1 MNKLESY
8 KDLITYKKAYEL
20 TLEIYKLTRKFP
32 KEETYGL
39 VSQMKRAAVSIPS
52 NISEGYRRRSRK
64 EYVHFLSIAHG
75 SCSEL
80 ETQISLS
87 HDLRFV
93 TKKDYEKIS
102 SLESDVSK
110 LLLRLIESLTQ

>member
-1 MNKLESY
+1 MKKLESY
-8 KDLITYKKAYEL
+8 KELIAYKKAYEL
-20 TLEIYKLTRKFP
+20 TLEIYKLMPKYP

-39 VSQMKRAAVSIPS
+39 VSQMKRAAISVPS

-64 EYVHFLSIAHG
+64 EYVHFLSISHG

-87 HDLRFV
+87 YDLKFI
-93 TKKDYEKIS
+93 TKKEYEKVS
-102 SLESDVSK
+102 SLETEVSK
-110 LLLRLIESLTQ
+110 LLSRLIESLKV